1 MNEHEKVVRKL
12 NHHVEALLQ
21 ANETLTAE
29 QSGNSETAGQILCSG
44 NSETAGQI
52 LCSGNSETAGQI
64 LCGGNSEEID
74 ALKVYCVCKLIS
86 LKEGSG
92 RSLWCLVW

>member
-21 ANETLTAE
+21 ANEALTAE
-29 QSGNSETAGQILCSG
+29 QSGNLGTAGQILCSG
-44 NSETAGQI
+44 NSE
-52 LCSGNSETAGQI
+52 
-64 LCGGNSEEID
+64 EID
-74 ALKVYCVCKLIS
+74 ALKVCCVCKLIS

-92 RSLWCLVW
+92 RSLLGLVW

>member
-29 QSGNSETAGQILCSG
+29 QSG